1 MRRTLLKSKIHRATV
16 TQADLDYVGSIT
28 IDETLMEKANILPFE
43 QVRVYNISNGERFET
58 YAMNGPRNS
67 GTICI
72 NGAAARKATRG
83 DLIII
88 VNYAMMDAEEAKNHK
103 PRLIFVDAEN
113 RPITEI
119 AAVSKQA

>member
-1 MRRTLLKSKIHRATV
+1 MLRIMLQSKIHRATV
-16 TQADLDYVGSIT
+16 TEADLDYVGSIT
-28 IDETLMEKANILPFE
+28 IDEILMEKANLLPFE

-58 YAMNGPRNS
+58 YVMTGPRNS

-88 VNYAMMDAEEAKNHK
+88 ANYAMMDAEEAKSHI
-103 PRLIFVDAEN
+103 PRLVFVDAEN

-119 AAVSKQA
+119 AAVSKHA

>member
-1 MRRTLLKSKIHRATV
+1 MLRIMLQSKIHRATV
-16 TQADLDYVGSIT
+16 TEADLDYVGSIT
-28 IDETLMEKANILPFE
+28 IDEILMEKANLLPFE

-58 YAMNGPRNS
+58 YVMTGPRNS

-88 VNYAMMDAEEAKNHK
+88 ANYAMMDAEEVKSHI
-103 PRLIFVDAEN
+103 PRLVFVDAKN
-113 RPITEI
+113 RPVTEI
-119 AAVSKQA
+119 AAISKNA

>member
-1 MRRTLLKSKIHRATV
+1 MFRSMLLSKIHRATV
-16 TQADLDYVGSIT
+16 TEADLDYVGSIT
-28 IDETLMEKANILPFE
+28 LDEALMEKASLLPFE

-58 YAMNGPRNS
+58 YVMNGPRNS

-88 VNYAMMDAEEAKNHK
+88 ANYGMMDEEEAKNHI
-103 PRLIFVDAEN
+103 PRLVFVDAKN
-113 RPITEI
+113 RPVTEI
-119 AAVSKQA
+119 AAVSKNA